1 MNSCA
6 NIQSL
11 LKMVIAVPSA
21 YLYEYAIVIDELYH
35 VKISTSR
42 ILQIFEKHGINRKKV
57 EKGFCAN
64 FSCKKKLSNATP
76 SCEMLGI

>member
-57 EKGFCAN
+57 
-64 FSCKKKLSNATP
+64 
-76 SCEMLGI
+76 